1 VVTTSRKKRLGKSQS
16 CFRIVRRK
24 SRKPS
29 RTTTNRSG
37 SSIEE
42 ANVRKE
48 TTISEDPTVAA
59 SSFLTTI
66 SEDPTVA
73 ASSFLTTISEDPTVA
88 DSSTPSSQK
97 TEMTREDMAAV
108 KIQAFFRGH
117 LVFFLIY
124 YISFQARFHSFSMDN
139 ANVTGVFLGLDHF

>member
-48 TTISEDPTVAA
+48 
-59 SSFLTTI
+59 TTI